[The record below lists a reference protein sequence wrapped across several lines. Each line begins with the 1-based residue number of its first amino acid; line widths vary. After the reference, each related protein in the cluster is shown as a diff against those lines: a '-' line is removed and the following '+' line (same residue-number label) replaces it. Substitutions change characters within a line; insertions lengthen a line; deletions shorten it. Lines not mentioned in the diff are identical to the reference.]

1 MKIDIVGIVGQ
12 GFVGKA
18 LLSAFSPF
26 YKVYTYDKHKPEEST
41 HNSIESLSRSCN
53 LIFICVPTPM
63 KENGS
68 CDISI
73 VKETTLA
80 CCGTG
85 RQNIIAIKST
95 VPPNTTKSLQALCID
110 SQIVFNPEF
119 LLERQA
125 EEDFKN
131 TSRII
136 LGGPRPATTRL
147 KQFYSNIFPEADII
161 KTDSTIAEMVK
172 YLTNSFLAVKV
183 SFANEIYAICKS
195 LGVDYDKV
203 LEYAVYDERIG
214 KSHWSVP
221 GPDGHLGF
229 GGSCFPKD
237 INALI
242 HLAQTLC
249 IKANTIQGA
258 WNTNLMARPEKDWE
272 LLKGRAVVD
281 KEEIKRG
288 VS

>member
-1 MKIDIVGIVGQ
+1 MKINSVGIVGQ

-26 YKVYTYDKHKPEEST
+26 YKVYTYDKYNEEDST
-41 HNSIESLSRSCN
+41 HKNIESLSRACS

-63 KENGS
+63 RENGS
-68 CDISI
+68 CDISV
-73 VKETTLA
+73 VKKVVQQA
-80 CCGTG
+80 CSTG
-85 RQNIIAIKST
+85 RRNIIAIKST
-95 VPPNTTKSLQALCID
+95 IPPNTTKALQDLCQD

-125 EEDFKN
+125 EEDFKK
-131 TSRII
+131 TSRVI
-136 LGGPRPATTRL
+136 LGGPRPATTILR
-147 KQFYSNIFPEADII
+147 QFYSNIFPDADII
-161 KTDSTIAEMVK
+161 KTDSTVAEMVK

-183 SFANEIYAICKS
+183 SFANEIHALCKS
-195 LGVDYDKV
+195 LDIDYDKV
-203 LEYAVYDERIG
+203 LEYALYDERLG

-272 LLKGRAVVD
+272 MLKGRAVV
-281 KEEIKRG
+281 EED
-288 VS
+288 

>member
-1 MKIDIVGIVGQ
+1 MNIRNVGIIGQ
-12 GFVGKA
+12 GFVGSA
-18 LLSAFSPF
+18 LKSAFSPH
-26 YKVYTYDKHKPEEST
+26 YEVYTYDKISTDLST
-41 HNSIESLSRSCN
+41 HKSVHDLSRACE
-53 LIFICVPTPM
+53 LIFVCVPTPM
-63 KENGS
+63 REDGS

-73 VKETTLA
+73 VKEVVQQA
-80 CCGTG
+80 CSTG
-85 RQNIIAIKST
+85 RRNIIAIKST
-95 VPPNTTKSLQALCID
+95 IPPNTTKALQHLCQD

-125 EEDFKN
+125 EDDMRK

-147 KQFYSNIFPEADII
+147 KQFYSLIFPDADII
-161 KTDSTIAEMVK
+161 KTDSTIAETVK

-183 SFANEIYAICKS
+183 SFANEMHAICQS
-195 LGVDYDKV
+195 LGIDYDKV
-203 LEYAVYDERIG
+203 LEYSLYDERLG

-237 INALI
+237 INALMY
-242 HLAQTLC
+242 LAQTLC
-249 IKANTIQGA
+249 IKANTITGA

-281 KEEIKRG
+281 KDE
-288 VS
+288 